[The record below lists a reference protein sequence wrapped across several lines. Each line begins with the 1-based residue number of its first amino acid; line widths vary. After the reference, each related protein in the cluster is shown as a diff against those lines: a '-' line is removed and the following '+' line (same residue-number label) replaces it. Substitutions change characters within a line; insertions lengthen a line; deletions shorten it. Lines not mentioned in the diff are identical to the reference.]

1 MTYNLSDINDI
12 HTHHDYDDG
21 TVYVKNLQLK
31 ELLTDSCIS
40 EFKDASARKNK
51 LLSIGVHPWEI
62 KDFPEEQIFSCIDGL
77 FPTLLLHQKIFAIGE
92 CGLDKSISTDLNLQ
106 KSIFNRQIELS
117 EQYHK
122 PMILHVV
129 RAYNEIIEFRKKIKP
144 EQPWIIHGFN
154 NNETIARKLTEMG
167 CYLSINMKKPL
178 TEKIQHTIQNIPT
191 EFILNETD
199 TLENVK

>member
-1 MTYNLSDINDI
+1 
-12 HTHHDYDDG
+12 
-21 TVYVKNLQLK
+21 
-31 ELLTDSCIS
+31 
-40 EFKDASARKNK
+40 
-51 LLSIGVHPWEI
+51 
-62 KDFPEEQIFSCIDGL
+62 
-77 FPTLLLHQKIFAIGE
+77 
-92 CGLDKSISTDLNLQ
+92 
-106 KSIFNRQIELS
+106 
-117 EQYHK
+117 
-122 PMILHVV
+122 MILHVV